1 MKKISLFILIVTLII
16 NVFAPFSLIKNS
28 EGKLRVEGN
37 QIEAADCVVLS
48 AVWKPAGEQ
57 DKDAF
62 YKDNATDAEIVVK
75 TKDCVNAQGITLT
88 VFEADTGI
96 SNDDALIDS
105 GLLRKPIDIP
115 SDNFTIRIELG
126 EEECEAGLTLA
137 VGYDC
142 NLFFYIRQGD
152 TTLYNSWNENGG
164 RIYYECD
171 TLCTSN
177 AKFIEILNNGSDN
190 QPVEITVK
198 KEIINPSNTYK
209 LLAPIGNLEEVRSS
223 GGTCPGNPEMP
234 NGIGC
239 YLNII
244 FKVAIGLCAAL
255 AVIMIVVG
263 GIQYMGNESVFGK
276 TEAKSRIFSAILGLF
291 IALGAF
297 AILNTINP
305 ALTGKDGVDVDQV
318 TIEID
323 EEEETEPVTT
333 YYQVTGK
340 TKICT
345 SGYRDVSTYGNG
357 TIKQPK
363 KINICNNIAGI
374 NIADNLQSMINEA
387 KKAGIVLS
395 GYGSRSYDRQV
406 QLRKNHGC
414 KPDIYTS
421 PAKSCKPPTARPG
434 HSNHEVGGAVD
445 FTCNGQSMVEAG
457 GRNSV
462 CFKWLEANAGKYK
475 FKNLASESW
484 HWSFNGK

>member
-1 MKKISLFILIVTLII
+1 MKKTYLYILIALLTINILIPFHISL
-16 NVFAPFSLIKNS
+16 SENS
-28 EGKLRVEGN
+28 SVEI
-37 QIEAADCVVLS
+37 QKSITQAD
-48 AVWKPAGEQ
+48 
-57 DKDAF
+57 
-62 YKDNATDAEIVVK
+62 DNPVDVK
-75 TKDCVNAQGITLT
+75 TK
-88 VFEADTGI
+88 
-96 SNDDALIDS
+96 
-105 GLLRKPIDIP
+105 K
-115 SDNFTIRIELG
+115 EL
-126 EEECEAGLTLA
+126 E
-137 VGYDC
+137 
-142 NLFFYIRQGD
+142 GD
-152 TTLYNSWNENGG
+152 KN
-164 RIYYECD
+164 
-171 TLCTSN
+171 
-177 AKFIEILNNGSDN
+177 
-190 QPVEITVK
+190 V
-198 KEIINPSNTYK
+198 YK
-209 LLAPIGNLEEVRSS
+209 LLAPIGDLTEVRSS

-276 TEAKSRIFSAILGLF
+276 TEAKSRIFSAILGLL

-345 SGYRDVSTYGNG
+345 SGYRDVNTYGNG

-363 KINICNNIAGI
+363 KINICNSIGGV

-434 HSNHEVGGAVD
+434 HSNHEVGVAVD

-462 CFKWLEANAGKYK
+462 CFKWMATNASKYG